1 MLSKAEK
8 DYIIE
13 LLDKGE
19 TIPEDFK
26 HKLFPIQHKEY
37 ELAYAGKMRKED
49 VLADEDGSFPV
60 PLQIEKIY
68 KAVHKYC
75 TRHPSS
81 HCSGGSPIAIT
92 GISPSALRL
101 LFCCIS
107 HFCW

>member
-37 ELAYAGKMRKED
+37 ELA
-49 VLADEDGSFPV
+49 V
-60 PLQIEKIY
+60 P
-68 KAVHKYC
+68 
-75 TRHPSS
+75 
-81 HCSGGSPIAIT
+81 IT
-92 GISPSALRL
+92 KSVEVPKLRR
-101 LFCCIS
+101 F
-107 HFCW
+107 HQT